1 MNDDF
6 YWVSHFYGELAALSA
21 AFLWSVASVLYS
33 RIGQYLSPLKMN
45 LLKNII
51 AMTMAMMVLLAG
63 GGLFAGL
70 DQEAV
75 ILLLLSGAVG
85 IGLGDSAYFGALRY
99 IGARRALLLS
109 ILSPPITGILALL
122 FLGESLSPGA
132 WLGIFITVAGVSW
145 VITERAAGSG
155 SAGAPVKPGILLGL
169 LAAVG
174 QASGAVLSHAAF
186 MHLNI
191 SPIRSALLRLIG
203 GTLIVVIAMP
213 LLKDSHGQ
221 GYNNLNSLRRWTT
234 VIMAVFVGTFLGIWL
249 QQISLKYA
257 AAGIA
262 QTLFATSPLFV
273 IPIVVV
279 TGERVSPRAVL
290 GVLLA
295 IVGVGFLFQY

>member
-249 QQISLKYA
+249 QQISLKYT

>member
-1 MNDDF
+1 M
-6 YWVSHFYGELAALSA
+6 
-21 AFLWSVASVLYS
+21 YS
-33 RIGQYLSPLKMN
+33 NS
-45 LLKNII
+45 
-51 AMTMAMMVLLAG
+51 
-63 GGLFAGL
+63 F
-70 DQEAV
+70 
-75 ILLLLSGAVG
+75 
-85 IGLGDSAYFGALRY
+85 RY
-99 IGARRALLLS
+99 IGARRALLLT

-122 FLGESLSPGA
+122 FLGESLSSGA

-145 VITERAAGSG
+145 VITERAGGSG

-203 GTLIVVIAMP
+203 GTFIVLIAMP
-213 LLKDSHGQ
+213 LLKDAYGQ
-221 GYNNLNSLRRWTT
+221 GYRNLDSLRRWTT
-234 VIMAVFVGTFLGIWL
+234 VILTVFIGTFLGIWL
-249 QQISLKYA
+249 QQLSLKYA

-262 QTLFATSPLFV
+262 QTLFATSPLFI

-290 GVLLA
+290 GALLA
-295 IVGVGFLFQY
+295 IVGVFFLFGLQ